1 MLLPPH
7 LFCVFRYIR
16 PRAAYAAC
24 KEAGKTARAAC
35 FSRAA
40 PLVYPHPPVCAASCF
55 IVIARASSFFLAL
68 PRMSRTLEIKGKAA
82 LVAFP
87 FTLPLRPHPPVCAVR
102 LFRHPSRAF
111 VFLRLAPHGLSVQK
125 RGIAVSIATSYLPP
139 FRTCR
144 FSVFV
149 AFPFTLPLRPHPPV
163 CAACLSARTLPAFAL
178 LRRSA
183 RVGGRGIAEKSA
195 KSGDVLF

>member
-16 PRAAYAAC
+16 TRAAYAVC
-24 KEAGKTARAAC
+24 EEAGKTARAAC

-40 PLVYPHPPVCAASCF
+40 PLVYPHPPANAASCF

-68 PRMSRTLEIKGKAA
+68 LRMSRTLEIKGKAA
-82 LVAFP
+82 L
-87 FTLPLRPHPPVCAVR
+87 
-102 LFRHPSRAF
+102 
-111 VFLRLAPHGLSVQK
+111 
-125 RGIAVSIATSYLPP
+125 
-139 FRTCR
+139 
-144 FSVFV
+144 V

-195 KSGDVLF
+195 KSGDVFFVGQSGE